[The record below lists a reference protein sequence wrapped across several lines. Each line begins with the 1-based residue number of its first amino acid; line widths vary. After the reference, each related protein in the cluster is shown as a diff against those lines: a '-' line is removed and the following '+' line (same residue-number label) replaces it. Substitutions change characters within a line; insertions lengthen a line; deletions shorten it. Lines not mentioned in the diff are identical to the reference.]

1 MDQKS
6 YEQFSFNKES
16 LRNKT
21 NFLKEGMEVEIINFN
36 NQPINI
42 ELPPKTAL
50 EVKRAPP
57 NIRGNTAQ
65 GGSKQIVLETGAKVT
80 VPLFIKEGDRIKINT
95 KTGEYVERV

>member
-1 MDQKS
+1 MDQES
-6 YEQFSFNKES
+6 YEQFSLNKES

-21 NFLKEGMEVEIINFN
+21 SFLKKGMEVKIINFN

-42 ELPPKTAL
+42 ELPPKTVL
-50 EVKRAPP
+50 EVKGAPP

-65 GGSKQIVLETGAKVT
+65 GGTKQIILETDAKIT
-80 VPLFIKEGDRIKINT
+80 VPLFIKEGDRVKINT